1 MREGGDLEQGVA
13 GDVGQV
19 GRIGIYFRGRISGTY
34 CCNLLSKTLGV
45 LKCVELNCVDVSSMP
60 CQPVGKK
67 PVAEATLWFA
77 WGTDPHLMIDAEG
90 TAGFDL

>member
-60 CQPVGKK
+60 CQPVGKGRSQWPK
-67 PVAEATLWFA
+67 PRFGLHGALTHTF
-77 WGTDPHLMIDAEG
+77 
-90 TAGFDL
+90 